1 MAKALSQ
8 SEYFKRNFISS
19 LFIISAII
27 GASSMLVMM
36 LSDSFKQWGI
46 VLAEWQYTAFE
57 TALMTMLSTLLLW
70 LLSLRPLL
78 VKIGRVQAQAEEQ
91 ARLNSDLSSALDAHA
106 MVSIADIHGQ
116 IFYVNDKF
124 CKISGYMQKE
134 LIGQDHRIVNSG
146 YHEKDYI
153 RNLWRTLAKGHH
165 WKGEFCNRN
174 KKGDVYWVDSTI
186 VPLWGNDGKPGQ
198 YISIL
203 RDITV
208 LKQNEAKLTAL
219 KRALDASSEMILITD
234 PKGCIQYA
242 NPALY
247 LFTGWTEN
255 TLIGQKTDLLDSP
268 HADPQA
274 LYDMQNRLRRH
285 EPWSGKLLNRRKE
298 KGISGEEAI
307 TVEALDYWAKI
318 NITPILNTDGTL
330 AGYVQIQQ
338 DITEQIRGETELQ
351 IIQEDAAARL
361 HIAEALQL
369 TQPLTQRFGHVLD
382 ILSNLK
388 STERQRKGGI
398 FLKAQGED
406 YLDMFVLL
414 GKFSEDYIPTKK
426 HIPADASFWRG
437 AFISGRLIVADNC
450 LCNLPH
456 AQQLECRQP
465 HGHYIVPLASGEDI
479 LGVLFLYTDS
489 YPAQSEDRITM
500 LNGIGEKMALAL
512 LREQAKESLEAARD
526 AALQAALMKSEFL
539 ANMSHEIRT
548 PMNGVLGMLDILKD
562 SKLPPEQQN
571 LVETAA
577 NSAEALLDIINDI
590 LDFSKLEAGKIE
602 VEQIDFDL
610 SVLVEDV
617 CSLLAGRA
625 HEKGLELNCFLPM
638 NLLPRWQ
645 GDPTRIRQVL
655 TNLIGNAVKFT
666 DQGEISVKVIMPES
680 IEGGATLRF
689 EVKDTGIGISTEVQ
703 GRLFQAFSQADSS
716 TARRFGGTGLGLSIS
731 RSLVYLMGGMIG
743 VESVV
748 GSGTN
753 FWFTLPLKPS
763 DDNAPPSLLDI
774 AGKRALIVDDNA
786 TNRIILEHYLSHW
799 GIVVEMVDNGPA
811 ALVALE
817 SAALNG
823 QPFDILLSDLHMP
836 EMDGLALVKA
846 ITERPPI
853 AAIPR
858 LILSSGG
865 LGDNEAR
872 LALGIAQSLLKP
884 VRQSQ
889 LFNAISAALQPSVR
903 QPLPVN
909 KTETYLPDYSS
920 KKILVVE
927 DNKVNQKVILSLLA
941 KFNLKPDLAE
951 NGQVALDQL
960 KREAY
965 DLILMDCQMP
975 VMDGYEATRTLRAR
989 EMAEGRP
996 SRLPVVALTAHAVS
1010 GEREKC
1016 LAAGMDDYLSKPIAR
1031 NELTAALSRWLANN
1045 VSLPVLSSGESTLQK
1060 EPSLLTWDKAT
1071 ALKQLEGDEELLAEM
1086 ITLFLQDA
1094 PLRLS
1099 ELKEA
1104 LVQNDLPALA
1114 DAAHALKGNAVHFC
1128 GATVITLAC
1137 ELEQNARNNTNIP
1150 EFRLMTKKLTEATR
1164 NLIENLL
1171 QKEGQ
1176 PYEQ

>member
-8 SEYFKRNFISS
+8 SEYLKRDFISS
-19 LFIISAII
+19 LFIISAVI
-27 GASSMLVMM
+27 GVSYMLVMV
-36 LSDSFKQWGI
+36 LSESLNQWGI
-46 VLAEWQYTAFE
+46 VLTDWQTTAFD
-57 TALMTMLSTLLLW
+57 TALMMMLSTLLLW
-70 LLSLRPLL
+70 LLSLRPLA
-78 VKIGRVQAQAEEQ
+78 VKIARVQSQAEEQ
-91 ARLNSDLSSALDAHA
+91 VRLNSDLSSALDAHA
-106 MVSIADIHGQ
+106 MVSIADIYGQ

-124 CKISGYMQKE
+124 CKISGYTQKE

-146 YHEKDYI
+146 YHDKDYI

-174 KKGDVYWVDSTI
+174 KKGELYWVETTI
-186 VPLWGNDGKPGQ
+186 LPLWGNDSKPCQ
-198 YISIL
+198 YISIF

-208 LKQNEAKLTAL
+208 LKEHEAKLTAL

-247 LFTGWTEN
+247 LSTGWTED
-255 TLIGQKTDLLDSP
+255 LIGRQPDILDSP
-268 HADPQA
+268 NADQKI
-274 LYDMQNRLRRH
+274 LSEMQHRLRH
-285 EPWSGKLLNRRKE
+285 GEGWSGQLLNRRMGKS
-298 KGISGEEAI
+298 ISGEEAAA
-307 TVEALDYWAKI
+307 VEALDYWAKI
-318 NITPILNTDGTL
+318 NITPILNKDGTL
-330 AGYVQIQQ
+330 SGYVQIQQ
-338 DITEQIRGETELQ
+338 DITEQIKREAELQ
-351 IIQEDAAARL
+351 IVQEDATARL

-369 TQPLTQRFGHVLD
+369 TQPLTERFGHALN
-382 ILSNLK
+382 ILFNLK
-388 STERQRKGGI
+388 STERQCKGGI

-406 YLDMFVLL
+406 YLDMFVLQ
-414 GKFSEDYIPTKK
+414 GKFSKEYIHSKK
-426 HIPADASFWRG
+426 RIPSDAGIWRN
-437 AFISGRLIVADNC
+437 AFISGKLVVAGNC
-450 LCNLPH
+450 LCDPQQEH
-456 AQQLECRQP
+456 QLECLQP
-465 HGHYIVPLASGEDI
+465 HGHYIVPIASGEDI

-489 YPAQSEDRITM
+489 YPAQSEDRIAM

-526 AALQAALMKSEFL
+526 AALQAALIKSDFL

-562 SKLPPEQQN
+562 SKLPPEQQD

-602 VEQIDFDL
+602 IEQINFDL
-610 SVLVEDV
+610 SALVEDV

-655 TNLIGNAVKFT
+655 INLIGNAVKFT

-680 IEGGATLRF
+680 TEGEATLRF

-763 DDNAPPSLLDI
+763 DNNAPSSLLDI

-817 SAALNG
+817 SAALIG

-909 KTETYLPDYSS
+909 KTETHLPDYSS

-960 KREAY
+960 KQEAY

-989 EMAEGRP
+989 EMAEGRS
-996 SRLPVVALTAHAVS
+996 SRLPVVALTAHAVA

-1031 NELTAALSRWLANN
+1031 KELAAALSRWLADNIY
-1045 VSLPVLSSGESTLQK
+1045 LSASSSQESSIHK
-1060 EPSLLTWDKAT
+1060 KPSLLIWDKAT
-1071 ALKQLEGDEELLAEM
+1071 ALKRLEGDEELLAEM

-1099 ELKEA
+1099 ELNEA
-1104 LVQNDLPALA
+1104 LMQNDLPALA

-1128 GATVITLAC
+1128 AATVITLAC
-1137 ELEQNARNNTNIP
+1137 ELEQNARTIP
-1150 EFRLMTKKLTEATR
+1150 TYPSFD
-1164 NLIENLL
+1164 
-1171 QKEGQ
+1171 
-1176 PYEQ
+1176 